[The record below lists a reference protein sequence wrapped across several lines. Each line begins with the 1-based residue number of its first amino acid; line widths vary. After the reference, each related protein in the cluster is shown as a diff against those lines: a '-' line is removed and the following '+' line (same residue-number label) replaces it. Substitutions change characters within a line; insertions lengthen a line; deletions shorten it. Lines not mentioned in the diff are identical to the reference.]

1 MMRVEID
8 TLGGNCPVQAEGFI
22 TTERHG
28 CCPFYFRA
36 RGQSITVELRL
47 NDGSYRT
54 WSIRYG
60 RQYDAGWITEEF
72 ARGCIHEA
80 MHVFDWYSPE
90 EWDNRL

>member
-60 RQYDAGWITEEF
+60 GQYDAGWITEEF

-80 MHVFDWYSPE
+80 ASIFERFDDD
-90 EWDNRL
+90 EWNNRL